1 MISYQFSD
9 VAVEEHNIL
18 YCSLGKSRE
27 DIAVKDLI
35 TTNYDLERVTKGPN
49 DRYNYNY
56 YGCNNILDT
65 EGARTVSSQEEYM

>member
-1 MISYQFSD
+1 MFISYQFSD
-9 VAVEEHNIL
+9 IAVEEHNIL

-49 DRYNYNY
+49 DRY
-56 YGCNNILDT
+56 
-65 EGARTVSSQEEYM
+65 